1 LIRNATRRPGFRAE
15 ANDLQS
21 SLSNLAAER
30 QSKAQRDEQFPDGG
44 ELRRRVQ
51 RFLQSR
57 GRVVAGESQDHVGP
71 DLELHVDLS
80 AAPPVRSSAFGTL
93 VR

>member
-1 LIRNATRRPGFRAE
+1 M
-15 ANDLQS
+15 
-21 SLSNLAAER
+21 SNFLTA
-30 QSKAQRDEQFPDGG
+30 G
-44 ELRRRVQ
+44 ELRRRVG

-80 AAPPVRSSAFGTL
+80 AEPTVRSSAFGTL